1 MRFLALAL
9 ALACASGAAVRAAV
23 PAQTLPDSPFAA
35 SCADAVVDSLGG
47 RTWLLTD
54 GFADPLL
61 VARAKAKGIDL
72 VAMPLRGGDA
82 SVVAAFEAAAA
93 TLGDPR
99 LEAAAALGPAPFVLT
114 WMQQRPEEAAAKLAL
129 MVEPSLAKAAGF
141 EPVPAGLVYCLQ
153 KPDAIGS
160 NALAQAYARHA
171 DLRDAFGETVAL
183 APADAGSATCAKW
196 FRAQASACG
205 NNLGVLL
212 HAAGLK
218 KEALDAFTQAH
229 AIDRSNLSALLNRAS
244 LVREGLRPELGE
256 KIAAELNELAKA
268 GGGSWTLASSHGYVV
283 RPSDFFDAKWYWTL
297 SGLPL
302 TERATI
308 ESELAAI
315 EDPELRNAVARQ
327 LMPSLGMQTAG
338 AQPAMMALAK
348 LPEEGFTWEAMLGFA
363 ELQLVM
369 GDRPRALRLVERAA
383 AAPGAE
389 AQAVAFARAEV
400 LVKSGRHDEAVAA
413 LMAVKTPD
421 NALQVLSKV
430 ASAHAAAG
438 DNAGLLAAVA
448 SMQTA
453 ATNAPAWLAP
463 LAESLRAQAAG
474 DAAMARTLAARAL
487 VQGADADFAFRHAL
501 MLDMMAADKASAER
515 HADEALKRFPRDGF
529 ANYIK
534 AAVLVDRRAFAEA
547 ERHFQVSISQNPA
560 WFVLNDYAALA
571 AETKRFDLAENL
583 ARSALAGGGEGFAA
597 VWDSLGS
604 ALLGQKKD
612 SEAHEA
618 FKTAVKKPGG
628 DDSRIQLHYAE
639 ACWAAGD
646 AAAARQALSIIDQDP
661 SPLSI
666 AERER
671 LGRLRQAVA
680 PKDK

>member
-1 MRFLALAL
+1 MRILALAL
-9 ALACASGAAVRAAV
+9 ALACAPGFAVHAAAPS
-23 PAQTLPDSPFAA
+23 PALTDSPFAA
-35 SCADAVVDSLGG
+35 ACADAVVESLGG

-54 GFADPLL
+54 GFADSRL
-61 VARAKAKGIDL
+61 VARAKARGIDL
-72 VAMPLRGGDA
+72 LAMPLRGGDA
-82 SVVAAFEAAAA
+82 AVVAAFETAAAA
-93 TLGDPR
+93 LGDPR

-129 MVEPSLAKAAGF
+129 MVEPSLAKAAGL
-141 EPVPAGLVYCLQ
+141 EPVPAGLVYHLY
-153 KPDAIGS
+153 KPDALGS
-160 NALAQAYARHA
+160 NALARAYAHHA
-171 DLRDAFGETVAL
+171 DLRDFFGETVAM
-183 APADAGSATCAKW
+183 APADADSAAVAKW

-212 HAAGLK
+212 HASGLK

-229 AIDRSNLSALLNRAS
+229 AIDRTNISALLNRAS

-256 KIAAELNELAKA
+256 KIAAELNDLAKA

-302 TERATI
+302 TDRDKI
-308 ESELAAI
+308 ESEIAAI
-315 EDPELRNAVARQ
+315 EDPELRNAVVRQ
-327 LMPSLGMQTAG
+327 LMPSMGMQTAG

-348 LPEEGFTWEAMLGFA
+348 LPEQGFTWEAMLGFA
-363 ELQLVM
+363 ELQLAM
-369 GDRPRALRLVERAA
+369 GDRPRALRLVDRAA
-383 AAPGAE
+383 ATPGAD
-389 AQAVAFARAEV
+389 AQAVAFARAEA
-400 LVKSGRHDEAVAA
+400 LVKSGRPDEAVAA

-430 ASAHAAAG
+430 ASARAAAG
-438 DNAGLLAAVA
+438 DTAGLLAAVG
-448 SMQTA
+448 SMQA

-463 LAESLRAQAAG
+463 LHESLKAQAAG
-474 DAAMARTLAARAL
+474 DPTMARTLASRAL
-487 VQGADADFAFRHAL
+487 EQGADADFAFRHAL

-547 ERHFQVSISQNPA
+547 ERHFQISISQNPA
-560 WFVLNDYAALA
+560 WFVLNDYAAMA

-583 ARSALAGGGEGFAA
+583 ARSAIGGGGEGFAA

-604 ALLGQKKD
+604 ALLGQKKNA
-612 SEAHEA
+612 EAHEA
-618 FKTAVKKPGG
+618 FKTAVTKSGG
-628 DDSRIQLHYAE
+628 DDPRIQLHYAE

-646 AAAARQALSIIDQDP
+646 AAAARQALAIIDRDP
-661 SPLSI
+661 GPLSI

-671 LGRLRQAVA
+671 LGRLRQAVE
-680 PKDK
+680 PKTK